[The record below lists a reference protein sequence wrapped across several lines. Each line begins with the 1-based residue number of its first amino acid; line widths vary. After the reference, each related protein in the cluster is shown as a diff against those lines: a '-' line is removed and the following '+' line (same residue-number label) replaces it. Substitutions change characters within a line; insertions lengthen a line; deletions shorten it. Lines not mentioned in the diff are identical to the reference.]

1 MHVMKSMKKLETRYS
16 GNAQSSESHST
27 ARSTC
32 FLTMQRRKL
41 CGISQDGRVYSVLWR
56 PAARLHRVFPGHD
69 VVHRRHAV
77 VQHRIAVV
85 RQYAVFFK
93 LEVEEPGPCRRDRA
107 SSGINLGQFGRRQ
120 AVAPACAAE
129 YAVAYSW
136 KNACVYLRCSCADE
150 SKRFKRLPA
159 VDL

>member
-1 MHVMKSMKKLETRYS
+1 MLPSLI
-16 GNAQSSESHST
+16 G
-27 ARSTC
+27 
-32 FLTMQRRKL
+32 LQRL
-41 CGISQDGRVYSVLWR
+41 CRISQDRCVYSILGR

-69 VVHRRHAV
+69 VVYSWRAL

-85 RQYAVFFK
+85 RQYAVLFK